1 MADDRYYLT
10 PEGLEKVERELHF
23 LRTVR
28 RQEVAQR
35 LHNALAEGGEL
46 GEDAE
51 YEDAKNEQ
59 AFVEGEIA
67 RLEILLSNV
76 TLISE
81 DHPKDRVGLGSWVTL
96 REEGTTFDEEYHIVG
111 EEEADP
117 TQGKISYKSPLGVAL
132 MGHKVGERVMVMAPD
147 GEIPFTIVAIG

>member
-10 PEGLEKVERELHF
+10 PEGLTKLEKELDY

-28 RQEVAQR
+28 RQEVAAR
-35 LHNALAEGGEL
+35 LHAALAEGGEL

-67 RLEILLSNV
+67 RLELIVSNAHV
-76 TLISE
+76 IQENGATDE
-81 DHPKDRVGLGSWVTL
+81 VRLGSRVTL
-96 REEGTTFDEEYHIVG
+96 REKGADADEIYHIVG
-111 EEEADP
+111 EAE
-117 TQGKISYKSPLGVAL
+117 
-132 MGHKVGERVMVMAPD
+132 
-147 GEIPFTIVAIG
+147 